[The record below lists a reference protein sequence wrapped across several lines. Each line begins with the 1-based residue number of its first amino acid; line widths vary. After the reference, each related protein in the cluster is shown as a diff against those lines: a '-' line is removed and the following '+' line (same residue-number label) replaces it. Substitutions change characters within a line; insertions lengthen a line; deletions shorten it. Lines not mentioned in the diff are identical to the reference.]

1 MEMASLEE
9 RSTRLSQRLKEEM
22 QGRQSNEE
30 KATNYD
36 RVNIELQRAQRELAA
51 AQASLSSQTQQL
63 LVLTQSEKEA
73 RAAERDSERVRE
85 LLVLDKS
92 FLSQQVS
99 NAEFQ
104 RDQQAKAAETAI
116 ARASSLEIKV
126 QELGDKLLN
135 QQLQSRSG
143 LDDRVEK
150 EISRVREDASRELEL
165 LRATHKEV
173 VERENVILKDGKTAA
188 EAAAESLK
196 KQLALASGEVATL
209 QTQLAS
215 LQSAKASEAAE
226 LRAELRLKT
235 FELSSVGATLE
246 NRSSS
251 LRELELEL
259 ETVKGELAVHKA
271 AFARLE
277 GDTELANAGYV
288 RCSPPLP
295 SLLPLPLP
303 PFPASENPPRHSPPS
318 LPFLSLFSLF
328 LSLFSLFLSLSLS
341 GLKRSF
347 S

>member
-271 AFARLE
+271 AFVRLE
-277 GDTELANAGYV
+277 SDTELANAGFV
-288 RCSPPLP
+288 RCSLPLP
-295 SLLPLPLP
+295 SLPSPSPSPSFPCKREPALHSPSLP
-303 PFPASENPPRHSPPS
+303 PFS
-318 LPFLSLFSLF
+318 LSFSL
-328 LSLFSLFLSLSLS
+328 
-341 GLKRSF
+341 SF
-347 S
+347 SQA